1 MYAPVA
7 AAVGDQENQP
17 HSVLHQISLQN
28 MCLSF
33 SLWFGL
39 PYGAAAFFLTTNVP
53 SRIKKK
59 KGRARIRDTDS
70 FTCIASMHTYRYT
83 FVKILTLK

>member
-59 KGRARIRDTDS
+59 RTS
-70 FTCIASMHTYRYT
+70 
-83 FVKILTLK
+83 